1 METYY
6 HYFHQWEVVKIS
18 RYERNMKALSPEEN
32 EKLKNFSVCVVGCGG
47 LGGYVIEMLGRLG
60 IGHIT
65 AVDGDSFSESNLNRQ
80 IISSNLNLGRNK
92 AIEAKK
98 RMEIVNDLI
107 EVEAITYFI
116 NVDNVW
122 DILKGHHVVIDA
134 VDNIETRFLLQEACE
149 KLQIPFVHGAIAG
162 WYGQVTTIFPGDRT
176 LNNIYNDKNKKGIET
191 TLGNPSFT
199 PAVVASIQVSEA
211 VKVLL
216 SKGQVLRNKILMI
229 DLLWQDF
236 QTIEW

>member
-1 METYY
+1 M
-6 HYFHQWEVVKIS
+6 VKIS

-47 LGGYVIEMLGRLG
+47 LGGYIIEMLGRLG

-149 KLQIPFVHGAIAG
+149 KLKIPFVHGAIAG

-176 LNNIYNDKNKKGIET
+176 LNNIYKDKNKKGIET

-211 VKVLL
+211 VKLL
-216 SKGQVLRNKILMI
+216 LNRGEILRNKILMI